1 MSRFNL
7 LDEAWI
13 SVVYD
18 ERGST
23 KEVSLK
29 DLFQNAHLYQDL
41 AGDTK
46 TQDFAVLRVLLAV
59 LHTVFSRFDADG
71 NPYDYLEIDDR
82 FRQLEA
88 VDEDN
93 IEKYEEDLYNTWS
106 NLWQSGHFPEI
117 ITQYLE
123 KWHDRFYLFDE
134 KFPFFQVR
142 KEDISGEKISKGNA
156 SSISGKNINRTISES
171 ANKLALF
178 SPRDS
183 RRKELLNASEVVRWL
198 LTFQG
203 YSGLSDKVI
212 FGNEKYKS
220 SKGWLFDLGAIVVK
234 GKTLF
239 ETLLLNCYLIY
250 NERDNL
256 GHIQLPCWE
265 IESGDLL
272 ERYLHNKDV
281 NNLAELYTN
290 WSRGIYINF
299 DIDLSDSF
307 SFEIVKLPDIDHQ
320 DNFLEPMTL
329 WKYNISGENKGHH
342 TPRKHSINQSLWRSF
357 GLLTITNENQR
368 KPAILEW
375 LDFLSEELGD
385 CYIELNAISMQDDGN
400 ATSWVPTD
408 EIIDSLYINEFVLT
422 DLKENGWVVR
432 INDVVEETKKVI
444 STTYKRFVE
453 DIREIRNIS
462 TSGFTTQKVE
472 ELYFRVD
479 KPFRNWL
486 SSIKI
491 DDEKDMKIS
500 EWQKSLKRLVRS
512 EADNLLREGS
522 SRDYIGIVN
531 KEKGTVKNIA
541 TAYETFNYW
550 LIQNMK

>member
-23 KEVSLK
+23 KEVSLI
-29 DLFQNAHLYQDL
+29 DLFQNAHHYLDL

-88 VDEDN
+88 VDEDD
-93 IEKYEEDLYNTWS
+93 IEKYEEDLYNTWL

-123 KWHDRFYLFDE
+123 KWRDRFYLFDE

-142 KEDISGEKISKGNA
+142 KEDISGEKISKAQA
-156 SSISGKNINRTISES
+156 SSVSGKNINRTISES

-183 RRKELLNASEVVRWL
+183 KRKELLNASEVVRWL
-198 LTFQG
+198 VTFQG

-220 SKGWLFDLGAIVVK
+220 SKGWLFDLGAIVIK

-239 ETLLLNCYLIY
+239 ETLLLNCFLIY
-250 NERDNL
+250 NKSDNL
-256 GHIQLPCWE
+256 AHIQLPCWE
-265 IESGDLL
+265 FESRDIL
-272 ERYLHNKDV
+272 ERYLHNESV

-290 WSRGIYINF
+290 WSRGIHINF
-299 DIDLSDSF
+299 DIDLSNPF
-307 SFEIVKLPDIDHQ
+307 SFEIVKLPDIGHQ

-329 WKYNISGENKGHH
+329 WKYNLSGENKGHF
-342 TPRKHSINQSLWRSF
+342 TPRKHTINQSLWRSF
-357 GLLTITNENQR
+357 GLLTITNDNQI

-385 CYIELNAISMQDDGN
+385 CFVELNAISMQDDGN

-422 DLKENGWVVR
+422 DLQENGWVVR
-432 INDVVEETKKVI
+432 INDVVDETKKVI

-453 DIREIRNIS
+453 DVREIRNIS
-462 TSGFTTQKVE
+462 SNGFTTQKVE
-472 ELYFRVD
+472 DLYFRVD

-486 SSIKI
+486 SSIQI
-491 DDEKDMKIS
+491 DDEKDMKIR
-500 EWQKSLKRLVRS
+500 EWKKILKRLVRS
-512 EADNLLREGS
+512 EADNLLKEGS

-550 LIQNMK
+550 LIQSMK